1 MSNTNLVVY
10 IGDNDL
16 GAKMGSLNI
25 GDILFNTSFIP
36 SGKNESIEEN
46 ESNHCLFI

>member
-10 IGDNDL
+10 MDDQDL
-16 GAKMGSLNI
+16 ATKISSLNI

-36 SGKNESIEEN
+36 SEKNESIDEN
-46 ESNHCLFI
+46 